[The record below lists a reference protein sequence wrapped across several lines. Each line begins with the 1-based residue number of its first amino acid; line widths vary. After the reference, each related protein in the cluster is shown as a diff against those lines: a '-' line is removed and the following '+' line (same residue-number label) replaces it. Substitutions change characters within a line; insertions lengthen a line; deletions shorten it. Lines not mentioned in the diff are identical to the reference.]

1 MSDSIIKNKI
11 SRLLFLLGNIL
22 TYVYPP
28 SIASKLSFIRSYI
41 YSGWIKPSFRQMDGF
56 INYSISVTGG
66 QYISIGKDS
75 IIGRNVILQA
85 WDSYQG
91 REMPPSIT
99 IGKKVRIGEGSH
111 ITAITNIVIGDGV
124 QTGRRVLISDNSHGD
139 SHNQEERMLPVVE
152 RPLTTKGNIV
162 IGNNVW
168 LGDNVVVLSG
178 VTIGDGAIIGANA
191 VVTKDVPA
199 FSTAVGIPAK
209 CICTQST

>member
-1 MSDSIIKNKI
+1 MKRILFFLG
-11 SRLLFLLGNIL
+11 RLLSFI
-22 TYVYPP
+22 YPP
-28 SIASKLSFIRSYI
+28 SIAVKLSFVRSYI
-41 YSGWIKPSFRQMDGF
+41 YSGWIARYFRQMDGF

-66 QYISIGKDS
+66 QYISIEKDS

-91 REMPPSIT
+91 REMTPSIT
-99 IGKKVRIGEGSH
+99 IGKKVRIGEGTH
-111 ITAITNIVIGDGV
+111 ITAVTNIFIGDGV

-139 SHNQEERMLPVVE
+139 SHNQEERMFPVIE
-152 RPLTTKGNIV
+152 RPLSTKGEIV

-191 VVTKDVPA
+191 VVTKDIPA

-209 CICTQST
+209 SFSIQST